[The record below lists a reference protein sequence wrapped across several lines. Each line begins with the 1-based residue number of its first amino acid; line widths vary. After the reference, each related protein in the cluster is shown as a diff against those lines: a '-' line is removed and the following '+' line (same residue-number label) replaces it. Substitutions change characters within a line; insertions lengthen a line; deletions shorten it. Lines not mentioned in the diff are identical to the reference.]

1 MIFEKGAKLLAEQ
14 FGLEVEE
21 ITEDMGMDDLGADS
35 VDLVELSMN
44 LEEEFDIEE
53 MSEED
58 IASIHTVGD
67 LVGYLRSKLGE

>member
-1 MIFEKGAKLLAEQ
+1 MIFEKVAKLLAEQ

-53 MSEED
+53 MSE
-58 IASIHTVGD
+58 IGRAHV
-67 LVGYLRSKLGE
+67 

>member
-1 MIFEKGAKLLAEQ
+1 MIFEKVAKLLAEQ

-21 ITEDMGMDDLGADS
+21 ITEDMGM
-35 VDLVELSMN
+35 DLVELSMN

>member
-1 MIFEKGAKLLAEQ
+1 MIFEKVAKLLAEQ

-67 LVGYLRSKLGE
+67 LVGFLRSKLGE

>member
-1 MIFEKGAKLLAEQ
+1 MIFEKVSKLLAEQ